1 MTAHLGM
8 DLMALGVEDYLI
20 RRLQGHV
27 AVYAMVN
34 DAGLQDRELPAAFGL
49 VASETAPRQNTRIAL
64 LLMRV
69 VAGCTDYPCG
79 SKAAAA

>member
-1 MTAHLGM
+1 M

-34 DAGLQDRELPAAFGL
+34 DAGLQDRELAAAFGF
-49 VASETAPRQNTRIAL
+49 VASETASRQDTRITL
-64 LLMRV
+64 LLMHI
-69 VAGCTDYPCG
+69 VAGRAG
-79 SKAAAA
+79 